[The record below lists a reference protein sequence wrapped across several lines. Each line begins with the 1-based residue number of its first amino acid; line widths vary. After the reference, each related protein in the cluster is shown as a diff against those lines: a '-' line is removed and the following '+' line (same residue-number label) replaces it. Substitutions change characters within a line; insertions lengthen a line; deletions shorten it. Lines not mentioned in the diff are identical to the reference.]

1 MKRKFTFTFFVLG
14 LSLLVPSIQNANT
27 SPTVDETAV
36 LAQMNEINAQLDA
49 LGLGIAVEGIDFF
62 TVGYGRSSVRMHQQ
76 PFRWVPND
84 LNRGAQGND
93 LTYLV
98 DQSDGAT
105 ASGLSNAQTEAAIDS
120 AMDTWDNLQALRK
133 IDIVKQ
139 ADPGIDVDI
148 YDFFFGFGGYG
159 YPFAA
164 DIVNAGWYPWEFFEA
179 VGGPGGGAGILAFSV
194 TFIWLDDFG
203 FPTDIDGNN
212 YLDTALN
219 EVYFNDGFG
228 DPSYP
233 IRAGNPWGIDV
244 GLPGID
250 VETVALHE
258 NGHSLGLGHFD
269 GPVAVMNAFY
279 AGVNQSPDPIDKAG
293 MSIIYNSWP
302 TD

>member
-14 LSLLVPSIQNANT
+14 LSLLVPSIQNAHT
-27 SPTVDETAV
+27 SPTVDEAAV
-36 LAQMNEINAQLDA
+36 LEQMNEINVQLEA

-62 TVGYGRSSVRMHQQ
+62 TVGNGRSSVRMHQQ

-84 LNRGAQGND
+84 PNRLAQGND

-105 ASGLSNAQTEAAIDS
+105 ASGLTNVQTEAAIDS

-139 ADPGIDVDI
+139 ADPGWDVDF
-148 YDFFFGFGGYG
+148 YDSFFGFGTFGD
-159 YPFAA
+159 PFAA
-164 DIVNAGWYPWEFFEA
+164 DIVNAGWYPRAFFEA
-179 VGGPGGGAGILAFSV
+179 VGGPGGGDGILAFSV
-194 TFIWLDDFG
+194 TFIWTSG
-203 FPTDIDGNN
+203 GVPTDIDGNN

-228 DPSYP
+228 HPDSP
-233 IRAGNPWGIDV
+233 RAAFPWGIDV
-244 GLPGID
+244 DLPGID

-258 NGHSLGLGHFD
+258 NGHSLGLGHFN
-269 GPVAVMNAFY
+269 GPVAVMNA
-279 AGVNQSPDPIDKAG
+279 
-293 MSIIYNSWP
+293 IY
-302 TD
+302 